1 MLSGCVMWWRLIIEE
16 YGPQIFYIPGP
27 NNAVADALR
36 RLTMMDEMPTKNS
49 LPNDVLK
56 KYARTKDINDARPLD
71 TGVLVAAQ
79 WNKFSVPTSDLK
91 RIVREDKDYFLYY
104 VWHTRNNFVQEESL
118 CATALT

>member
-1 MLSGCVMWWRLIIEE
+1 MSFDRVMRWHLIIDKH
-16 YGPQIFYIPGP
+16 GPQIFYILGP
-27 NNAVADALR
+27 SNIVAYALS
-36 RLTMMDEMPTKNS
+36 RLPMMDEMPTKNS

-71 TGVLVAAQ
+71 AGVLVAAQ